1 MKQVHLFF
9 LGPVLALFLTGC
21 AALPAE
27 PSQTPEATDIP
38 DEVMSLVEQYMDA
51 YKSGTAES
59 VAYMHFESEFIRSA
73 YIDSGDKLIDYKLE
87 STEKINDN
95 LYSVT
100 LLVKSESS
108 IMYFGDEYQRVY
120 NFTARIENEWYY
132 INGVSNIPPAL
143 QENLDVNK
151 YTYEGENIVDPDDI
165 VGKIS

>member
-1 MKQVHLFF
+1 MKKWIF
-9 LGPVLALFLTGC
+9 GIVLIAFAAIALIL
-21 AALPAE
+21 LRVRPASE
-27 PSQTPEATDIP
+27 PDIP
-38 DEVMSLVEQYMDA
+38 DEVAELVETYMDA
-51 YKSGTAES
+51 YKKGTEES
-59 VAYMHFESEFIRSA
+59 AAYAHFESDFVRSA
-73 YIDSGDKLIDYKLE
+73 YIESGDRLIDYKLE

-108 IMYFGDEYQRVY
+108 VMYFGDEYQRVY
-120 NFTARIENEWYY
+120 NFAARIENEWYY
-132 INGVSNIPPAL
+132 INGVSDIPPAL

>member
-1 MKQVHLFF
+1 MKKWIF
-9 LGPVLALFLTGC
+9 GIVLIAFAAIALIL
-21 AALPAE
+21 LRVRPASE
-27 PSQTPEATDIP
+27 PDIP
-38 DEVMSLVEQYMDA
+38 DEVAELVETYMDA
-51 YKSGTAES
+51 YKKGTEES
-59 VAYMHFESEFIRSA
+59 AAYAHFESDFVRSA
-73 YIDSGDKLIDYKLE
+73 YIESGDRLIDYKLE

-108 IMYFGDEYQRVY
+108 VMYFGDEYQRVY

-132 INGVSNIPPAL
+132 INGVSDIPPAL

>member
-1 MKQVHLFF
+1 MKKWIF
-9 LGPVLALFLTGC
+9 GIVLIAFAAIALIL
-21 AALPAE
+21 LRVRPASE
-27 PSQTPEATDIP
+27 PDIP
-38 DEVMSLVEQYMDA
+38 DEVAELVETYMDA
-51 YKSGTAES
+51 YKKGTEES
-59 VAYMHFESEFIRSA
+59 AAYAHFESDFVRSA
-73 YIDSGDKLIDYKLE
+73 YIESGDRLIDYKLE

>member
-27 PSQTPEATDIP
+27 PSQTPEATDIL

-108 IMYFGDEYQRVY
+108 IMYFGNEYQRVY

-143 QENLDVNK
+143 QENLDVSK